1 MNNLFAALLIGI
13 AAGTIDVVPMI
24 IQKLNKTACISA
36 FVHYLA
42 LGVLIPFVQWDIAPW
57 LKGIIIAFLLSLPV
71 MIIVG
76 EKDKKALIPMTI
88 FTIILGA
95 AIGIAGM
102 KFVVL

>member
-1 MNNLFAALLIGI
+1 MSNFFAALLIGL

-36 FVHYLA
+36 FIHYLA
-42 LGVLIPFVQWDIAPW
+42 LGFLIPFVQWDIAPW
-57 LKGIIIAFLLSLPV
+57 MKGIIISVLVSIPV

-88 FTIILGA
+88 FAIVLGA

-102 KFVVL
+102 KFVVS

>member
-1 MNNLFAALLIGI
+1 MNNIFAALVIGI
-13 AAGTIDVVPMI
+13 AAGTIDVIPMI

-42 LGVLIPFVQWDIAPW
+42 MGFLIPFIQWNIAPG
-57 LKGIIIAFLLSLPV
+57 LKGIIIAVILSLPV

-76 EKDKKALIPMTI
+76 EKDKKALIPMI
-88 FTIILGA
+88 ILAIILGA
-95 AIGIAGM
+95 AIGIAGT